1 MTYTTDPIADLAT
14 RLRNAAAVRHRTV
27 ELPHSKVKE
36 RIAHVLKE
44 EGYVEDV
51 AHKDRLLTITLS
63 FVGDMPKISAT
74 KRISKP
80 GRRIYEG
87 SRQLP
92 KVREGLGIA
101 IVSTSQGIMTAETA
115 RKRHLGGEVLLEVY

>member
-1 MTYTTDPIADLAT
+1 MAYTTDPIADFAT

-44 EGYVEDV
+44 EGYVDDISR
-51 AHKDRLLTITLS
+51 KDRSLIVTLA
-63 FVGDMPKISAT
+63 FVGELPKIAAT